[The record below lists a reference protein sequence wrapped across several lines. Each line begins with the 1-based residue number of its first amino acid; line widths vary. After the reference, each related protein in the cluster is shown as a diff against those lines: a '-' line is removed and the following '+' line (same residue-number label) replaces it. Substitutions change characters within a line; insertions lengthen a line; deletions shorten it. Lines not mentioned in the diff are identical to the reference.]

1 MIYGEEVIE
10 KMKEVL
16 RDNFLEG
23 KVIER
28 KEGVKK
34 IIKKDVFI
42 KVKREGQ
49 IVAIKT
55 LLSMG
60 NVYLIVMSG
69 EDKGD
74 VITVNYHFSLN
85 YANPGKENVVTISMD
100 VPKNYLKLISIS
112 NIFKGA
118 TTTEREMHEMLGIDF
133 IDLKDK
139 RHLFLPEDWPEGKY
153 PWRKDEHNVED
164 MVKFTHKNVRS
175 EVKKNE

>member
-1 MIYGEEVIE
+1 MLYGEEVIE
-10 KMKEVL
+10 KMKESL
-16 RDNFLEG
+16 GENFLEG

-34 IIKKDVFI
+34 LVKKDVFV
-42 KVKREGQ
+42 KVKREAQ
-49 IVAIKT
+49 MDAIKT

-60 NVYLIVMSG
+60 DVYLIVMSG
-69 EDKGD
+69 EDRGD

-100 VPKNYLKLISIS
+100 VPKNDLKLQSLTA
-112 NIFKGA
+112 IFRGA
-118 TTTEREMHEMLGIDF
+118 STTEREMHEMLGIDF
-133 IDLKDK
+133 IGLKDK

-153 PWRKDEHNVED
+153 PWRRDEYGVKD